1 MELWIILQAG
11 AVTLQSTSCWTHP
24 QSASFQSIQMLN
36 NRNSYPPPLYS
47 STWGGLNCC
56 YWPCCS
62 LTSLGKFPPSIPAW
76 WRATQDESDDSSAE
90 RKGGKQKINASAV
103 TALFMCKTL
112 EKLVTRLQG
121 YKVSELQSASSRRNR
136 KKKNR
141 KHGSSLHDLK
151 CRTINRHRFQSYSRD
166 SDGYVLVN
174 PTDSFLTCGGSLEM
188 RHSRSL
194 EG

>member
-47 STWGGLNCC
+47 STWGALIVVIDLAVR
-56 YWPCCS
+56 WRPWVS
-62 LTSLGKFPPSIPAW
+62 FRHRFRAW

-121 YKVSELQSASSRRNR
+121 YKVSELQSASSRRKR
-136 KKKNR
+136 EKKNR

-151 CRTINRHRFQSYSRD
+151 CRTINRHLFS
-166 SDGYVLVN
+166 
-174 PTDSFLTCGGSLEM
+174 LTPGILMGTF
-188 RHSRSL
+188 
-194 EG
+194 

>member
-11 AVTLQSTSCWTHP
+11 AVTLRSTSCWTHP

-47 STWGGLNCC
+47 STWGALIVVIDLAVR
-56 YWPCCS
+56 WRPWVS
-62 LTSLGKFPPSIPAW
+62 FRHRFRAW

-121 YKVSELQSASSRRNR
+121 YKVSECVITKEKE
-136 KKKNR
+136 KKEQKTW
-141 KHGSSLHDLK
+141 SYLHDLK
-151 CRTINRHRFQSYSRD
+151 RRTINRHLFS
-166 SDGYVLVN
+166 
-174 PTDSFLTCGGSLEM
+174 LTPGILMGTF
-188 RHSRSL
+188 
-194 EG
+194 

>member
-11 AVTLQSTSCWTHP
+11 AVTLRSTSCWTHP

-121 YKVSELQSASSRRNR
+121 YKVTECVITKEQE
-136 KKKNR
+136 KKEQTTW
-141 KHGSSLHDLK
+141 SYLDDLK
-151 CRTINRHRFQSYSRD
+151 CRTINRHLFS
-166 SDGYVLVN
+166 
-174 PTDSFLTCGGSLEM
+174 LTPGILMGAL
-188 RHSRSL
+188 
-194 EG
+194 

>member
-1 MELWIILQAG
+1 
-11 AVTLQSTSCWTHP
+11 
-24 QSASFQSIQMLN
+24 MLV
-36 NRNSYPPPLYS
+36 YL
-47 STWGGLNCC
+47 GGLNCC

-76 WRATQDESDDSSAE
+76 WRATRDESDDSSAE

-121 YKVSELQSASSRRNR
+121 CKVLELQSASSRRKR
-136 KKKNR
+136 KKKREQNTW
-141 KHGSSLHDLK
+141 SYLDDLK

-174 PTDSFLTCGGSLEM
+174 PTDYFLTCGGSLEM
-188 RHSRSL
+188 RHSRSQQKPSRWETTESQL
-194 EG
+194 KVCTRRNRQPRWSNSSQTWIHFIV

>member
-1 MELWIILQAG
+1 MELWIVLQAG
-11 AVTLQSTSCWTHP
+11 AVTLRSTSCWTHP

-47 STWGGLNCC
+47 STWGALIVVIDLAVR
-56 YWPCCS
+56 WRPWVS
-62 LTSLGKFPPSIPAW
+62 FRHRFRAW

-121 YKVSELQSASSRRNR
+121 YKVTECVITKEQE
-136 KKKNR
+136 KKEQTTW
-141 KHGSSLHDLK
+141 SYLDDLK
-151 CRTINRHRFQSYSRD
+151 CRTINRHLFS
-166 SDGYVLVN
+166 
-174 PTDSFLTCGGSLEM
+174 LTPGILMGAL
-188 RHSRSL
+188 
-194 EG
+194 